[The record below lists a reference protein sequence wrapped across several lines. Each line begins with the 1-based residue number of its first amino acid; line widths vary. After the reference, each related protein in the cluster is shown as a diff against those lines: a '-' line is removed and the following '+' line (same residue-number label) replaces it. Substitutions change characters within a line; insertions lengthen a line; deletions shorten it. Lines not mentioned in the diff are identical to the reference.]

1 MVKETKKKQSRR
13 RRERRGFWLPVLILC
28 LIVAGGVFGGYKSGW
43 FSKKSK
49 NDETAVVDTK
59 NINTAEL
66 GNDVKNKTSE
76 GEGADFGSDFKNQ
89 AEAASKEQEVAKN
102 EALWN
107 PN

>member
-28 LIVAGGVFGGYKSGW
+28 LIVAGGFFWGYKSGW

-59 NINTAEL
+59 SMRWIWSRPAPQTTLPFCTA
-66 GNDVKNKTSE
+66 
-76 GEGADFGSDFKNQ
+76 
-89 AEAASKEQEVAKN
+89 
-102 EALWN
+102 
-107 PN
+107 